1 MSEIETAAALR
12 DDILSLVR
20 QYSKVAH
27 RIPDFI
33 PGQSPVPVSGKWFD
47 DSDVSLV
54 VESALDFRL
63 TGENYGAIFED
74 KISSYLG
81 IRYFLCVNSGSSAN
95 LAATAALFSPLLK
108 EKALQPG
115 DEFITVAAG
124 FPATI
129 TPALQYGLV
138 PIFVDVDLQTLNIQA
153 ERIEECITP
162 RTRAIILAH
171 TLGNPFDLDV
181 VTRIAKEHDLWL
193 IEDCCDALGSTWK
206 DQLVGSFGDFGTLS
220 FYPAHHITM
229 GEGGGVFTNNNLLFR
244 IARSMRDWGR
254 DCWCLPGH
262 DNTCNK
268 RFGWSL
274 GNLPQGYDHKY
285 IYSHAG
291 YNLKISDMQAATGV
305 AQMGHLDH
313 FVDSRRQNFDFLY
326 RNLQDLEEFL
336 ILPRATPYSD
346 PCWFGFP
353 ITLRTGTPGS
363 RIDLIQWL
371 EEGKIATRL
380 LFGGN
385 LICQPFM
392 QQYKYKVDG
401 ELPNTNKIMND
412 TFWIGVWPGLTRQML
427 EYVVDRIRKY
437 FSTQRNA

>member
-1 MSEIETAAALR
+1 MSEIETAATLR
-12 DDILSLVR
+12 EDILSLVR

-392 QQYKYKVDG
+392 QQYKYKVVG

>member
-1 MSEIETAAALR
+1 
-12 DDILSLVR
+12 
-20 QYSKVAH
+20 
-27 RIPDFI
+27 
-33 PGQSPVPVSGKWFD
+33 
-47 DSDVSLV
+47 
-54 VESALDFRL
+54 
-63 TGENYGAIFED
+63 
-74 KISSYLG
+74 
-81 IRYFLCVNSGSSAN
+81 
-95 LAATAALFSPLLK
+95 
-108 EKALQPG
+108 
-115 DEFITVAAG
+115 
-124 FPATI
+124 
-129 TPALQYGLV
+129 
-138 PIFVDVDLQTLNIQA
+138 
-153 ERIEECITP
+153 
-162 RTRAIILAH
+162 
-171 TLGNPFDLDV
+171 
-181 VTRIAKEHDLWL
+181 
-193 IEDCCDALGSTWK
+193 
-206 DQLVGSFGDFGTLS
+206 
-220 FYPAHHITM
+220 
-229 GEGGGVFTNNNLLFR
+229 
-244 IARSMRDWGR
+244 MRDWGR

-392 QQYKYKVDG
+392 QQYKYKVVG

>member
-12 DDILSLVR
+12 EDILSLVR

-33 PGQSPVPVSGKWFD
+33 PGQSPVPVSGKCFD

-313 FVDSRRQNFDFLY
+313 FVDSRRQNFNFLY

-336 ILPRATPYSD
+336 ILPRAAPYSD

-392 QQYKYKVDG
+392 QQYKYKVVG

-427 EYVVDRIRKY
+427 EYVVDRICKY
-437 FSTQRNA
+437 FSAQRNA